1 VKNVR
6 YHIIKSTLFVACV
19 IVLGTPV
26 LLSGQQATEELPEA
40 LGTYL
45 SAMEGMVKCNDI
57 SLRHIMPTEKVTFYG
72 YKWGELHTALRN
84 VEDWSVPNV
93 SGQELSV
100 IIYFTI
106 GTRESKKIKLYR
118 LRTGEDIEP
127 FITTTHKITHSVTP
141 ITDIPGTH
149 LGSMV
154 RVVPDQVLTK
164 GNYLLVEDYI
174 ERVDRGW
181 GFTIDGGEE
190 MWQTPSLWDKCCAS
204 LMAIF

>member
-1 VKNVR
+1 MRSHMIR
-6 YHIIKSTLFVACV
+6 YILFVTCV
-19 IVLGTPV
+19 IALGAPV

-45 SAMEGMVKCNDI
+45 SAMEGVVNCKEI

-72 YKWGELHTALRN
+72 YKWGELHPALRN

-127 FITTTHKITHSVTP
+127 FITPADKIEHSVTP

-154 RVVPDQVLTK
+154 RLVPDQVLTK

-204 LMAIF
+204 LKAIF